1 MEQKRK
7 NNGYVFTW
15 RFKLKISEYIEY
27 LQELKNKHGDA
38 DITVRTKSF
47 HQNLDIDENYTTP
60 DKPYFDKY
68 QKRYVIHSNFVRDEI

>member
-1 MEQKRK
+1 M
-7 NNGYVFTW
+7 
-15 RFKLKISEYIEY
+15 KLTEYIKY

-47 HQNLDIDENYTTP
+47 HQNLDIDENYSAP

-68 QKRYVIHSNFVRDEI
+68 QKCYVIHSNFVRDEI